1 MKWQKSI
8 DGDTFQELDIGE
20 TKYYGSSID
29 PHCPKLV
36 IRKTTFEDTLYYR
49 LQVWNKIGE
58 SFSNTSFIK
67 VTGGKQRSFSES
79 LIYTPTIHEYIL
91 NLSCFVSEPPN
102 VLTSH
107 EIYIKNH
114 AVRLIGKVF
123 VNDWSPEIQNIKW
136 TKDGQDIDSEE
147 EENAKYSKEN
157 GSSLT
162 INKVNHN
169 DAGSYQLT
177 ATNAVGSSRSQ
188 IVLGTVLLQK
198 VNSAFLVSIF
208 VKLESLYYCFNFF

>member
-1 MKWQKSI
+1 MKWLKSI

-20 TKYYGSSID
+20 TKYYGSIID

-36 IRKTTFEDTLYYR
+36 IRKTTFEDMLYYR
-49 LQVWNKIGE
+49 LQLWNKIGE
-58 SFSNTSFIK
+58 NFSNILFIK
-67 VTGGKQRSFSES
+67 VTGGKQRSFTES
-79 LIYTPTIHEYIL
+79 LIYTSTIHEYIL

-107 EIYIKNH
+107 EIFIKNR

-136 TKDGQDIDSEE
+136 TKDGQDIESEE

-177 ATNAVGSSRSQ
+177 TTNAVGSSRSQ

-198 VNSAFLVSIF
+198 VYSVFLVSIF
-208 VKLESLYYCFNFF
+208 CEIGKFILLF

>member
-1 MKWQKSI
+1 MKWLKSI

-20 TKYYGSSID
+20 TKYYGSIID
-29 PHCPKLV
+29 PHCPTLV
-36 IRKTTFEDTLYYR
+36 IRKTTFEDMLYYR
-49 LQVWNKIGE
+49 LQLWNKIGE
-58 SFSNTSFIK
+58 NFSNISFIK
-67 VTGGKQRSFSES
+67 VTGGKQRSFTES
-79 LIYTPTIHEYIL
+79 LIYTSTIHEYIL

-107 EIYIKNH
+107 EIFIKNR

-136 TKDGQDIDSEE
+136 TKDGQDIESEE

-177 ATNAVGSSRSQ
+177 TTNAVGSSRSQ

-198 VNSAFLVSIF
+198 VYSVFLVSIF
-208 VKLESLYYCFNFF
+208 CEIGKFILLF

>member
-1 MKWQKSI
+1 MKWLKSI

-20 TKYYGSSID
+20 TKYYGSIID
-29 PHCPKLV
+29 PHCPALV
-36 IRKTTFEDTLYYR
+36 IRKTTFEDMLYYR
-49 LQVWNKIGE
+49 LQLWNKIGE
-58 SFSNTSFIK
+58 NFSNISFIK
-67 VTGGKQRSFSES
+67 VTGGKQRSFTES

-107 EIYIKNH
+107 EIFIKNR
-114 AVRLIGKVF
+114 AMRLIGKVF

-136 TKDGQDIDSEE
+136 SKDGQDIESEE

-198 VNSAFLVSIF
+198 VYSVFLVSIF
-208 VKLESLYYCFNFF
+208 CEIGKFILLF